1 MGHDSNILF
10 EENSHKRHAFIPSS
24 ARIECNKLINCT
36 RFVLPSRESKIQKN
50 AKFTLARS
58 APDLTPINNKKTN
71 YVQLYK
77 PIYIARYT
85 KTIEGQFVYD
95 EGNEFELIEEI
106 DEEYL
111 HVIHLRTNIEYKIH
125 QKCLQLDPETS
136 LRLGSTDRG
145 VIQRCLF
152 QYNIPALILNR
163 RNAEDWHYL
172 ICVNPLNHCFYFAQ
186 ESKLNHILF
195 KSFHELI
202 HNENVLKTIPLSIKL
217 PFRIEFE
224 EDLWHIPRRHL
235 TFEYCIGEGEFGEV

>member
-1 MGHDSNILF
+1 MGHDSNILS
-10 EENSHKRHAFIPSS
+10 EENSHKRHAFIPSLT
-24 ARIECNKLINCT
+24 RIECNKLINCT

-71 YVQLYK
+71 YVQIYK

-85 KTIEGQFVYD
+85 KTIKGQFVYD
-95 EGNEFELIEEI
+95 EGDKFELIEEI

-125 QKCLQLDPETS
+125 QKRLQLDPETS

-152 QYNIPALILNR
+152 QYNIPGA
-163 RNAEDWHYL
+163 YL
-172 ICVNPLNHCFYFAQ
+172 IRRK
-186 ESKLNHILF
+186 SKLNHILF